1 MDHFVQSSV
10 HSIPNQKKKQKTKQ
24 CINFIYIGTT
34 EVKLYRDPTFPH
46 DRALGDSGEEK
57 LPFNEQKPR
66 SRLMAGG
73 PLPSLVLWLLL
84 LAAGSCAATVVFG
97 QTKYVVFC
105 HSCQIALVVDSL
117 TMLSLYVSQQSIMSA
132 PDSCCRYAAS
142 HL

>member
-10 HSIPNQKKKQKTKQ
+10 HSIPNQKKTKKTKQ
-24 CINFIYIGTT
+24 CINFNYKGTT

-97 QTKYVVFC
+97 QIKYVVFC

-132 PDSCCRYAAS
+132 SDSCCRYAAS